1 MIRILIALIIVF
13 CLTGSVWGADA
24 KQQLQGIKKEIKE
37 KKLLINKTVRVEN
50 VVTGELARINQNL
63 KEQQSSLVVL
73 DRDLQSVEKNL
84 ENTGSAI
91 QSVKTGIEDKKL
103 LIQKRLVAIYKAG
116 YVGDIRFFF
125 SAETFPR
132 MLEDRRYMKSLVEN
146 DRKMLSDYNAR
157 IENLRSLQGNLA
169 REATKKEKIKS
180 NIELKK
186 NEIEAE
192 KRKKAV
198 YLAKVQQDK
207 KNYQASLRE
216 LEANSKRLQ
225 AIVQRL
231 EAISRKRLARE
242 KAAAGKVVKKGV
254 DSPPPSS
261 EKGFGAQKGRLSMPL
276 RGRLISGFGRHKH
289 AQFNSYTVNNGISI
303 AAPVGADVRAI
314 YDGTVIFA
322 EYFKGYGNM
331 VIVDHGGGYF
341 SLYAHNSRIAKRA
354 GTSVAKNDI
363 LASVG
368 DIDSANG
375 PMLYFEIRYQGKPV
389 DPSAWV
395 R

>member
-1 MIRILIALIIVF
+1 MSSWKDDAEINRLQLDAECARMPVVYQRWISLPVSTSHIRLISPVVEIEIVRPS
-13 CLTGSVWGADA
+13 LR
-24 KQQLQGIKKEIKE
+24 K
-37 KKLLINKTVRVEN
+37 
-50 VVTGELARINQNL
+50 RI
-63 KEQQSSLVVL
+63 
-73 DRDLQSVEKNL
+73 
-84 ENTGSAI
+84 
-91 QSVKTGIEDKKL
+91 
-103 LIQKRLVAIYKAG
+103 
-116 YVGDIRFFF
+116 
-125 SAETFPR
+125 
-132 MLEDRRYMKSLVEN
+132 
-146 DRKMLSDYNAR
+146 
-157 IENLRSLQGNLA
+157 A
-169 REATKKEKIKS
+169 REI
-180 NIELKK
+180 
-186 NEIEAE
+186 
-192 KRKKAV
+192 
-198 YLAKVQQDK
+198 
-207 KNYQASLRE
+207 
-216 LEANSKRLQ
+216 
-225 AIVQRL
+225 
-231 EAISRKRLARE
+231 
-242 KAAAGKVVKKGV
+242 AAAGKVVKKGA

-289 AQFNSYTVNNGISI
+289 AQFNSYTVSNGLSI
-303 AAPVGADVRAI
+303 AAPAGADVRAI
-314 YDGTVIFA
+314 YEGTVIFA